1 MVMKKLIFFIA
12 VLLLCLPLL
21 SLAGPVCGEKHY
33 QAERFQALQTKRVDG
48 YRFDITKPPAYAKNS
63 KVYENVKNGE
73 GCTGDSFVLVTDS
86 QDKVV
91 FFKRM
96 YLPNYFVNLDEANI
110 KHPEKVD
117 VVIMQHSGGI
127 SCCEYFHLFQ
137 TKPTFKYL
145 GTQDAY

>member
-1 MVMKKLIFFIA
+1 MEKGVPGT
-12 VLLLCLPLL
+12 VLFLL
-21 SLAGPVCGEKHY
+21 
-33 QAERFQALQTKRVDG
+33 Q
-48 YRFDITKPPAYAKNS
+48 I
-63 KVYENVKNGE
+63 
-73 GCTGDSFVLVTDS
+73 S